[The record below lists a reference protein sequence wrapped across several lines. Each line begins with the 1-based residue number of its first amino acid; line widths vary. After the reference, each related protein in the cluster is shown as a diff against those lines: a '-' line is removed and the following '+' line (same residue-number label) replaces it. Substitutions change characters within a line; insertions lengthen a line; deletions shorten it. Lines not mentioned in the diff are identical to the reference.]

1 MTRFSAKTDA
11 QAVITASRAD
21 VWALLRDPQA
31 IAEMT
36 PFVKEIVEDGEHWT
50 CTGGLEVLGKSVSP
64 RFTEKMTFDEPER
77 IEFHHDPPAGE
88 TERSSVEGGTTS
100 RTTTRASVTTSL
112 EITPDLPLPKISSK
126 AVTATMHGV
135 VEKMG
140 DRFPRTCSSV
150 SAPRSRR
157 VPTGLDRR
165 RLAPRAVGA

>member
-50 CTGGLEVLGKSVSP
+50 WQLGGLEVLGKSVSP
-64 RFTEKMTFDEPER
+64 RFTEKMTFDKPER

-88 TERSSVEGGTTS
+88 TERSAVEGWYDLSEHERGCEL
-100 RTTTRASVTTSL
+100 RTSL
-112 EITPDLPLPKISSK
+112 EITLDLPLPKLSSK
-126 AVTATMHGV
+126 AVTATMKGV
-135 VEKMG
+135 VAKMG
-140 DRFPRTCSSV
+140 DRF
-150 SAPRSRR
+150 SAN
-157 VPTGLDRR
+157 LLE
-165 RLAPRAVGA
+165 RLGAEEV

>member
-50 CTGGLEVLGKSVSP
+50 WQLGGLEVLGKSVSP

-88 TERSSVEGGTTS
+88 TERSSVEGWYDLQDHDKG
-100 RTTTRASVTTSL
+100 VELTTSL
-112 EITPDLPLPKISSK
+112 EITLDLPLPKISSK
-126 AVTATMHGV
+126 AVTATMNGV

-140 DRFPRTCSSV
+140 DRFSKN
-150 SAPRSRR
+150 
-157 VPTGLDRR
+157 LLE
-165 RLAPRAVGA
+165 RLGAEEL